1 MKKTI
6 IVAVLIVA
14 AMLFTGCGGEKIVWE
29 DMILGEQL
37 PQPPLDRGKVHFN
50 NADDLWVDVV
60 GVSNKQYFDYTEAC
74 KEKGFT
80 IDSDTGSNSY
90 EAFNAE
96 GYKLSLR
103 YYSTGEEMAI
113 DLEKPM
119 ELETITWPKGVAGE
133 KIPAPKSTI
142 GKFSYEYDDHFF
154 VYVGNMTKDDYSAY
168 VAACS
173 ERGFNVDYSKGDNYY
188 RADNAEGWSLS
199 LEYEGY
205 NVISISIKAPEET
218 TESTDMT
225 TSVELPESTDA
236 STSEGMQESSA
247 ASDGVISSDFKVAMD
262 SYEKFMDEY
271 VAFMK
276 KYMDNPTDMSLVLDY
291 ANYSSKYADV
301 VEKFEKWNDE
311 EMNTAEMAYYIDVQA
326 RVSKKLLEVAQ

>member
-1 MKKTI
+1 MKKTV
-6 IVAVLIVA
+6 VAILLVM

-29 DMILGEQL
+29 DMILGEHL
-37 PQPPLDRGKVHFN
+37 PQPALDKGEVHFN
-50 NADDLWVDVV
+50 NADKLWVDIV
-60 GVSNKQYFDYTEAC
+60 GISDKQYFDYTEAC

-80 IDSDTGSNSY
+80 IDSDTDSISY
-90 EAFNAE
+90 EAYNAE

-142 GKFSYEYDDHFF
+142 GKFSHEYDDHFF
-154 VYVGNMTKDDYSAY
+154 VYVGNMTKDDYCAY
-168 VAACS
+168 VTACS
-173 ERGFNVDYSKGDNYY
+173 EKGFNVDYSKGEDYY
-188 RADNAEGWSLS
+188 RADNEEGWSLS
-199 LEYEGY
+199 LKYEGY
-205 NVISISIKAPEET
+205 NIISIDIDAPDKMPENNDT
-218 TESTDMT
+218 S
-225 TSVELPESTDA
+225 TSVETPDNTETSTPVETD
-236 STSEGMQESSA
+236 
-247 ASDGVISSDFKVAMD
+247 DVIGSDFKAAMD

-291 ANYSSKYADV
+291 ANYTSKYADAV
-301 VEKFEKWNDE
+301 KNFEKWDDE
-311 EMNTAEMAYYIDVQA
+311 ELNTAELAYYIDVQA
-326 RVSKKLLEVAQ
+326 RVAKKLLEVAQ